1 MTVFKGYLKII
12 KQNLTYMISWIF
24 IFLIIT
30 LMMDSFTNDAQK
42 GIFRAESVDIA
53 VVDLDSSTLSQ
64 GLIDYLSLH
73 NQVTLTDGDQ
83 EKLTAALYYRTYAYV
98 LTIPEGF
105 GSSFPDGG
113 ETLKATKVP
122 GSTEGYYLDTQ
133 TDSFLNQVR
142 VYQAAGFDRPE
153 AIEKALALSETE
165 APVTLKDSSGNGGEM
180 PGYAY
185 LFRFLPYLY
194 ISVLCYCVSYILTAF
209 NNREIHR
216 RMMASAISPASQN
229 LQGIMAFLFLFM
241 VFWGIS
247 MLLPLIAGYRS
258 FYTGGHI
265 LLYLANSL
273 LILAV
278 AASIAFLVGHLIR
291 GDNAINGITNILS
304 LGMSFLCGV
313 FVPLEFLSDG
323 VKKVSQFLP
332 VYWYETTN
340 DLLGSHNTLSAEMQ
354 NTVFQGFLIQAA
366 FALACF
372 CLTLAVGKL
381 KAQEN

>member
-1 MTVFKGYLKII
+1 
-12 KQNLTYMISWIF
+12 
-24 IFLIIT
+24 
-30 LMMDSFTNDAQK
+30 
-42 GIFRAESVDIA
+42 
-53 VVDLDSSTLSQ
+53 
-64 GLIDYLSLH
+64 
-73 NQVTLTDGDQ
+73 
-83 EKLTAALYYRTYAYV
+83 
-98 LTIPEGF
+98 
-105 GSSFPDGG
+105 
-113 ETLKATKVP
+113 
-122 GSTEGYYLDTQ
+122 
-133 TDSFLNQVR
+133 
-142 VYQAAGFDRPE
+142 
-153 AIEKALALSETE
+153 
-165 APVTLKDSSGNGGEM
+165 
-180 PGYAY
+180 
-185 LFRFLPYLY
+185 
-194 ISVLCYCVSYILTAF
+194 
-209 NNREIHR
+209 
-216 RMMASAISPASQN
+216 MASAISPASQN

-340 DLLGSHNTLSAEMQ
+340 DLLGSHNTLSAKMQ